1 MCTLTYRLTEQGYQL
16 FFNRDE
22 QRTRPQA
29 IQPTKNTLLKSA
41 YPIDPTGGGTWI
53 AVHESGVSLALL
65 NYYQAQIDPSFKSFV
80 SRGVIIPHLLSHIDD
95 IHQQLLTMDL
105 SVYQAFQLCVF
116 NSDLSIQDNK
126 REQAYQYIW
135 DGQQLTFVTLSAET
149 SLPIT
154 SSGVDFETVSAY
166 RQQQFNHLISVKQA
180 TAADYVNYHQH
191 QGESGKCSVK
201 MYREDAKTVSFTQIE
216 VNQEMSLGSKVNVEY
231 VDYLTP
237 LSDKVLSL
245 TL

>member
-29 IQPTKNTLLKSA
+29 IQPTKNTLLKSV

-53 AVHESGVSLALL
+53 AVHENGVSLALL
-65 NYYQAQIDPSFKSFV
+65 NYYQAQIDPSFKNFV

-116 NSDLSIQDNK
+116 NSDLSIQDDK
-126 REQAYQYIW
+126 REKAYQYIW
-135 DGQQLTFVTLSAET
+135 DGQQLTFAALSAET

-166 RQQQFNHLISVKQA
+166 RQQQFNHLINAKQA
-180 TAADYVNYHQH
+180 TATDYINYHQH

-216 VNQEMSLGSKVNVEY
+216 VNQEKSLGNKINIEY
-231 VDYLTP
+231 VDYLMP
-237 LSDKVLSL
+237 LSDNVLSL

>member
-29 IQPTKNTLLKSA
+29 IQPTKNKLLKSV

-53 AVHESGVSLALL
+53 AVHENGVSLALL
-65 NYYQAQIDPSFKSFV
+65 NYYQAQIDPSFKNFV

-95 IHQQLLTMDL
+95 IHQQLLAMDL

-166 RQQQFNHLISVKQA
+166 RQQQFNHLISAKQA